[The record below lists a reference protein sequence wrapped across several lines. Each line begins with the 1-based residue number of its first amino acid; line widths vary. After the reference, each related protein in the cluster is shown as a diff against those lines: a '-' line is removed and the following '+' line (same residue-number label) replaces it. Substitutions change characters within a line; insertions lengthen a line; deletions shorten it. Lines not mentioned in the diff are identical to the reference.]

1 MGLTLHDI
9 YIIILSFNNVGIIY
23 LNIKVKKTNL
33 GIKKPFIIAHRGF
46 SGKFCENT
54 FEAFEEAIA
63 CGADFIEFDVN
74 RTKDGHLVIYHNYT
88 INGRF
93 LKDMN
98 LDEVKEI
105 RICNNQGIPT
115 LDEIIQNFADVI
127 GLYIE
132 VKDRKIV
139 EALVDRVKKLP
150 SVVIASF
157 DHLVLRKVKEY
168 NPEIKISVL
177 MGDVILDPLPILKSL
192 RADYFHPCYESRSPE
207 PDDLLDEEYI
217 AYLQHM
223 GYGVIS
229 WAEDRVNILKNLIK
243 KNFDGIS
250 TNRPD
255 IVFNL
260 VNSSLPTT
268 V

>member
-1 MGLTLHDI
+1 M
-9 YIIILSFNNVGIIY
+9 
-23 LNIKVKKTNL
+23 NIKLTKATQ
-33 GIKKPFIIAHRGF
+33 GTKKPFIIAHRGF

-74 RTKDGHLVIYHNYT
+74 RTKDGHLVIYHDYT
-88 INGRF
+88 IDGKF

-98 LDEVKEI
+98 LDEAKAI
-105 RICNNQGIPT
+105 RIGNNQRIPT
-115 LDEIIQNFADVI
+115 LDEIVQNFANVI

-139 EALVDRVKKLP
+139 EILVDKVKDFP

-168 NPEIKISVL
+168 DTGIKTSVL

-192 RADYFHPCYESRSPE
+192 SADYFHPCYESRSPE
-207 PDDLLDEEYI
+207 PDDLIDAEYV
-217 AYLQHM
+217 AYLQHV

-229 WAEDRVNILKNLIK
+229 WAEDRVNILKNLIN
-243 KNFDGIS
+243 KNFNGIL

-260 VNSSLPTT
+260 VNNHSS
-268 V
+268 VA

>member
-1 MGLTLHDI
+1 M
-9 YIIILSFNNVGIIY
+9 
-23 LNIKVKKTNL
+23 NIKLLKPRQRLNN
-33 GIKKPFIIAHRGF
+33 PFIIAHRGF

-54 FEAFEEAIA
+54 IEAFEEAIA

-74 RTKDGHLVIYHNYT
+74 RTKDGHLVIYHNYA
-88 INGRF
+88 IDRKF
-93 LKDMN
+93 LKDMT

-105 RICNNQGIPT
+105 HIGNNQRIPT
-115 LDEIIQNFADVI
+115 LDEIVQNFANVI

-139 EALVDRVKKLP
+139 EPLIDKVRDFP
-150 SVVIASF
+150 SVIIASF

-168 NPEIKISVL
+168 DTRIRTSVL

-192 RADYFHPCYESRSPE
+192 GADYFHPCYESRSPE
-207 PDDLLDEEYI
+207 PDDLIDAEYV

-229 WAEDRVNILKNLIK
+229 WAEDRVNILKNLIN
-243 KNFDGIS
+243 KNFNGIS

-255 IVFNL
+255 IVFNV
-260 VNSSLPTT
+260 VNNHSS
-268 V
+268 VA

>member
-1 MGLTLHDI
+1 MLKPRQRL
-9 YIIILSFNNVGIIY
+9 NN
-23 LNIKVKKTNL
+23 
-33 GIKKPFIIAHRGF
+33 PFIIAHRGF

-54 FEAFEEAIA
+54 IEAFEEAIA

-74 RTKDGHLVIYHNYT
+74 RTKDGHLVIYHNYA
-88 INGRF
+88 IDRKF
-93 LKDMN
+93 LKDMT

-105 RICNNQGIPT
+105 HIGNNQRIPT
-115 LDEIIQNFADVI
+115 LDEIVQNFANVI

-139 EALVDRVKKLP
+139 EPLIDKVRDFP
-150 SVVIASF
+150 SVIIASF

-168 NPEIKISVL
+168 DTRIRTSVL

-192 RADYFHPCYESRSPE
+192 GADYFHPCYESRSPE
-207 PDDLLDEEYI
+207 PDDLIDAEYV

-229 WAEDRVNILKNLIK
+229 WAEDRVNILKNLIN
-243 KNFDGIS
+243 KNFNGIS

-255 IVFNL
+255 IVFNV
-260 VNSSLPTT
+260 VNNHSS
-268 V
+268 VA